1 MESGI
6 SSCEL
11 VTVHALMHSRD
22 DVLSFRSE
30 KYLVPVLLSHL
41 QVFLAHHTHSFSR
54 SDDSYCLSLKK

>member
-6 SSCEL
+6 SSCVL

-30 KYLVPVLLSHL
+30 NIRFRYFESSS
-41 QVFLAHHTHSFSR
+41 VFLARHTS
-54 SDDSYCLSLKK
+54 